1 MPNGG
6 GRSADSP
13 PHTSDS
19 EDYTVLKARR
29 FLIRKRVLRRLKNNV
44 CVQKRE
50 RQYRQYRKA
59 AHYATALHVVVCKR
73 LGINICFRVCL
84 FL

>member
-6 GRSADSP
+6 DRSGDSP
-13 PHTSDS
+13 FHTSDS

-44 CVQKRE
+44 RVQKRE
-50 RQYRQYRKA
+50 RQHRKA
-59 AHYATALHVVVCKR
+59 AQNATALRVAVCER
-73 LGINICFRVCL
+73 LPEYVCFRVCL

>member
-13 PHTSDS
+13 AHTSDS

-44 CVQKRE
+44 RVQKRE
-50 RQYRQYRKA
+50 RQHRKA
-59 AHYATALHVVVCKR
+59 AQNATALRVAVCER
-73 LGINICFRVCL
+73 LPEYVCFRVCL

>member
-44 CVQKRE
+44 RVQKRE
-50 RQYRQYRKA
+50 RQHRKA
-59 AHYATALHVVVCKR
+59 AHYATALRVAVCKR
-73 LGINICFRVCL
+73 LPTNVCYHVVL

>member
-13 PHTSDS
+13 AHTSDS
-19 EDYTVLKARR
+19 EDYQVLKARK
-29 FLIRKRVLRRLKNNV
+29 FLLRKRVVRHLKINV
-44 CVQKRE
+44 RVQKRE
-50 RQYRQYRKA
+50 RERKA
-59 AHYATALHVVVCKR
+59 AQNATALRVAVCKR
-73 LGINICFRVCL
+73 LPVYVCFRVCL

>member
-29 FLIRKRVLRRLKNNV
+29 FLIRKRVLRRLKNNARV
-44 CVQKRE
+44 RKRE
-50 RQYRQYRKA
+50 RQYRKA
-59 AHYATALHVVVCKR
+59 AQYATALHYAVCKR
-73 LGINICFRVCL
+73 LGVYVCFRVCL

>member
-13 PHTSDS
+13 AHTSDS

-44 CVQKRE
+44 RVQKRE
-50 RQYRQYRKA
+50 RQHRKA
-59 AHYATALHVVVCKR
+59 AHYATALRVAVCKR
-73 LGINICFRVCL
+73 LPPNVCYHVVL

>member
-13 PHTSDS
+13 IHTSDS
-19 EDYTVLKARR
+19 EDYQVLKARR
-29 FLIRKRVLRRLKNNV
+29 RLLGKRVVRALKNNV
-44 CVQKRE
+44 RVKKE
-50 RQYRQYRKA
+50 RRRRKA
-59 AHYATALHVVVCKR
+59 AHNTTALRVALCKR
-73 LGINICFRVCL
+73 LPVYVCFRVCL